1 MYLAALPALE
11 SCPQTPRRPGPRMP
25 FGVTAME
32 CDYCNG
38 MPWCPSLFS
47 PYIYTRRPSLLSH
60 TGAAAQCKAMV
71 AADAMEP
78 LTLIPIYIYI
88 ESISLAT
95 MQPRVVSLL
104 SNQLKPLTA
113 NSTSCQGPSS
123 GSQLESP
130 GGAPAGHG
138 VQTDLATAAALLPQ
152 CHCADASARQLAAAA
167 AFRTQSDTP
176 SDGPVVPGIRRFL
189 HLVSWGAC
197 WLVML

>member
-1 MYLAALPALE
+1 MECRGAPHSSPRIFIQGAPHSYLIRV
-11 SCPQTPRRPGPRMP
+11 QRRNARQWLQRMP
-25 FGVTAME
+25 
-32 CDYCNG
+32 
-38 MPWCPSLFS
+38 WS
-47 PYIYTRRPSLLSH
+47 PSLLS
-60 TGAAAQCKAMV
+60 
-71 AADAMEP
+71 P
-78 LTLIPIYIYI
+78 YIYI

-176 SDGPVVPGIRRFL
+176 SDGPVVPVIRRFL